1 MNIFSAANLKKT
13 IYYMKRNGLRKTIY
27 AMRERVGHG
36 GQPPYR
42 RQPVSEQ
49 EKKKQREHAA
59 AGFSHVSFSI
69 VVPVYRTPESYLKEM
84 IESVIK
90 QTYPSWELILADA
103 TEDIDIKSV
112 TADTGKPADT
122 KAAEGTK
129 ASADMKTPAG
139 TKASAGTKT
148 AADAMTAGRIRAVA
162 EAYGEERIRYFHL
175 SSNDGIAENTNQGI
189 AQAAGDYV
197 GLLDHDDLLEE
208 NALYE
213 MAAIIEREREKGNEL
228 QIIYSDED
236 KCNGDGTEY
245 YDPNYKEDFNLD
257 LLLSTTEGTGGIK
270 G

>member
-148 AADAMTAGRIRAVA
+148 AADAMTAGRIRA
-162 EAYGEERIRYFHL
+162 
-175 SSNDGIAENTNQGI
+175 QGRR
-189 AQAAGDYV
+189 
-197 GLLDHDDLLEE
+197 GLPQF
-208 NALYE
+208 
-213 MAAIIEREREKGNEL
+213 RGR
-228 QIIYSDED
+228 
-236 KCNGDGTEY
+236 
-245 YDPNYKEDFNLD
+245 
-257 LLLSTTEGTGGIK
+257 
-270 G
+270 